1 MIAGGHLWEEIMA
14 IRELAGGTVLFEIA
28 DGIATI
34 TINRPDKRNA
44 LDPVSRDAVGEAVIA
59 VRDDRDIRALIIT
72 GAGGA
77 FSSGGDLA
85 SIGAAEPTGQAWRQ
99 RLQDLHRWLPILL
112 TLDRPVITA
121 VDGVAYG
128 AGFGLALTGD
138 FVLASPRAR
147 FCMSF
152 LRVGGIPDYASLHT
166 LPRIVGP
173 HRAREIMLSTRELSA
188 EEALNLGIVAE
199 IHPEDALMDRA
210 RAIAAS
216 FIGASPIAVSLIK
229 RATLAAP
236 AADLHTMLEL
246 EANGQSLAFTDPAH
260 KEAIAKF
267 HAREPLP
274 FRWPA
279 NGKPLKS

>member
-1 MIAGGHLWEEIMA
+1 MA
-14 IRELAGGTVLFEIA
+14 MSELAGGNILFEIA
-28 DGIATI
+28 EHIATI
-34 TINRPDKRNA
+34 TINRPEKRNA
-44 LDPVSRDAVGEAVIA
+44 LDPASRDALGKAVIEI
-59 VRDDRDIRALIIT
+59 RDNRDIRALIIT

-85 SIGAAEPTGQAWRQ
+85 SIGSAELGGEGWR
-99 RLQDLHRWLPILL
+99 RRMQDLHRWLPDLL

-138 FVLASPRAR
+138 FILASRRAR
-147 FCMSF
+147 FSMSF
-152 LRVGGIPDYASLHT
+152 LRVGGIPDYASLYT

-188 EEALNLGIVAE
+188 EEALSLGIVAE
-199 IHPEDALMDRA
+199 IHPETELMDRA

-216 FIGASPIAVSLIK
+216 FVGASPIAVSLIK

-236 AADLHTMLEL
+236 AADLATMLEL
-246 EANGQSLAFTDPAH
+246 EANGQALAFTDPAH
-260 KEAIAKF
+260 KEAVAKF
-267 HAREPLP
+267 HARERLP

-279 NGKPLKS
+279 NGTPLKSRRRSKT

>member
-1 MIAGGHLWEEIMA
+1 MA
-14 IRELAGGTVLFEIA
+14 IRELAGGTILFEIA
-28 DGIATI
+28 DRVATI

-44 LDPVSRDAVGEAVIA
+44 LDPATRDALGEAVLY

-85 SIGAAEPTGQAWRQ
+85 SIGSAGLNGEGWRN
-99 RLQDLHRWLPILL
+99 RLGDLHRWLPILL

-128 AGFGLALTGD
+128 AGFGLALAGD
-138 FVLASPRAR
+138 FILASPRAR
-147 FCMSF
+147 FSMSF
-152 LRVGGIPDYASLHT
+152 LRVGGIPDYASLYT

-188 EEALNLGIVAE
+188 EEALALGIVAE
-199 IHPEDALMDRA
+199 IHSEGALMDRA
-210 RAIAAS
+210 KAIAAS
-216 FIGASPIAVSLIK
+216 FVDASPIAVSLIK
-229 RATLAAP
+229 RATMAAP
-236 AADLHTMLEL
+236 AADLNTMLEL
-246 EANGQSLAFTDPAH
+246 EANGQALAFTDPAH
-260 KEAIAKF
+260 KEAVAKF
-267 HAREPLP
+267 NAREPLP

-279 NGKPLKS
+279 NGKPLQS